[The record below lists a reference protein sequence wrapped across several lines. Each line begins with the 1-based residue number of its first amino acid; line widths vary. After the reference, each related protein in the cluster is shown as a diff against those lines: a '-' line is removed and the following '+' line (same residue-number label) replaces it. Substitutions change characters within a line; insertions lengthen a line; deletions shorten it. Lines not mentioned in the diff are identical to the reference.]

1 MIQVQ
6 ERVGIDIGNGNCTLS
21 CGKGN
26 SVKTVNY
33 RSTYLKVDDEALANY
48 SDSTGHYLV
57 GEDAIKIGAPQ
68 RTSTDSSFYSS
79 ERFRILLCHGLT
91 LLGVKNPAVM
101 IGLPVENFQAIKQG
115 MSKQVRDYDKM
126 GTSFKFN
133 TVMFCEQPFGALS
146 YPGYKINGEPVSLM
160 KSALRVVLVDIGDGT
175 TDVVGYY
182 RGSPLPNE
190 RAGRNFGVSEIHEAV
205 LRHLKS
211 KYTVDGNISTHDIDQ
226 HFRNGKPM
234 ICLQGRKEVSVDL
247 KSLPVFKSAVQDLV
261 SKVFTLIRDNWTSFG
276 KIDHIVFAGG
286 FMELVSLEDILKK
299 QGLPES
305 KCLVPDQPSQAI
317 AQGIRVFL
325 NLLID
330 KKAKDKKNEA
340 EV

>member
-1 MIQVQ
+1 MIPIQ
-6 ERVGIDIGNGNCTLS
+6 ERVGADIGNGNCTLS
-21 CGKGN
+21 SGKGS
-26 SVKTVNY
+26 SVKTVSF
-33 RSTYLKVDDEALANY
+33 RSTYVTVNDEALANY

-57 GEDAIKIGAPQ
+57 GDDAIKIGAPQ
-68 RTSTDSSFYSS
+68 RASTDSSFYSS
-79 ERFRILLCHGLT
+79 ERFRILLCYGLT
-91 LLGVKNPAVM
+91 QLGVKNPAVM

-115 MSKQVRDYDKM
+115 MVKQVRAYDQM

-133 TVMFCEQPFGALS
+133 TVLFCEQPYGALS

-160 KSALRVVLVDIGDGT
+160 KASLRLVMVDIGDGT

-190 RAGRNFGVSEIHEAV
+190 RAGRNFGVSEIHETL

-211 KYTVDGNISTHDIDQ
+211 KYTIDSSISTHDIDQ
-226 HFRNGKPM
+226 HLRNGKPM
-234 ICLQGRKEVSVDL
+234 ICLQGRKEISVDL
-247 KSLPVFKSAVQDLV
+247 KTLPIFKKAVQDLV

-286 FMELVSLEDILKK
+286 FMEMVSIDDIIKK
-299 QGLPES
+299 QGIPES
-305 KCLVPDQPSQAI
+305 KCLVPDQPGEAI

-330 KKAKDKKNEA
+330 KKVKDKKNETQD
-340 EV
+340 